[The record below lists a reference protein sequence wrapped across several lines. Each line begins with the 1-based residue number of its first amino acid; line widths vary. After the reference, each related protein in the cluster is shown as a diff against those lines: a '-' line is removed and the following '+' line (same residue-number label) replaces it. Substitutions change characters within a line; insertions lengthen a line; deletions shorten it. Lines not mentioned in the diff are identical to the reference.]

1 MPSQSPPKL
10 NPPSGGVFEGL
21 ALRIKLILRLMA
33 DNRVN
38 FLLKVLPVFSVAY
51 LFIPDLVIGPLDDAA
66 VVWIGLTLFVE
77 LCPTEVVEEHMRKLR
92 SALQEN
98 RQQASASKQGQ
109 DDEIIEGEFH
119 DITELG
125 ESWNNGHK
133 EDHEK

>member
-1 MPSQSPPKL
+1 MPSQQPPKL

-33 DNRVN
+33 DGRVN
-38 FLLKVLPVFSVAY
+38 LFLKLLPVFTVAY

-77 LCPTEVVEEHMRKLR
+77 LCPTEIVEEHMRKLR
-92 SALQEN
+92 SALQDN
-98 RQQASASKQGQ
+98 WQQASAPKPSK

-119 DITELG
+119 DVTELG
-125 ESWNNGHK
+125 DAWNNGHK
-133 EDHEK
+133 EDHE